1 MHSSNSVYQHT
12 FFATAPR
19 DTAILCTVNCKGLF
33 FIKNAIFSTLLL
45 SQGIQRFYAQSHEIL
60 IKVSSS
66 LQRQAIQP
74 FCAHLATN
82 VCTDDPKALSPKR
95 LAPLLTHLVPRG
107 IEQAQCP
114 APVRIQ
120 RFCAHLLHFQKSFKS
135 NFLKTRGGVFY
146 SKKVILFQFPSI
158 FLLHKRSSHR

>member
-1 MHSSNSVYQHT
+1 MYQRT
-12 FFATAPR
+12 FFATPAR
-19 DTAILCTVNCKGLF
+19 DTAFLCTLNCKWLF
-33 FIKNAIFSTLLL
+33 ILKNAIFSTLLL
-45 SQGIQRFYAQSHEIL
+45 PQGIQRFYAQSHEIL

-66 LQRQAIQP
+66 LQCQGIQR

-82 VCTDDPKALSPKR
+82 VCTDAPKALAPKR

-120 RFCAHLLHFQKSFKS
+120 RFCAHLLQFQKSFKS
-135 NFLKTRGGVFY
+135 NFLKTGGVFFIQ
-146 SKKVILFQFPSI
+146 KVILFQFLSI
-158 FLLHKRSSHR
+158 FLLHKQSLHQ

>member
-1 MHSSNSVYQHT
+1 MHSTNSVYQHT
-12 FFATAPR
+12 FFATAPS
-19 DTAILCTVNCKGLF
+19 DSVILCTVNRKGLF
-33 FIKNAIFSTLLL
+33 FLKNAIFSTLLQP
-45 SQGIQRFYAQSHEIL
+45 QGMQRFYAQSHEIL
-60 IKVSSS
+60 IKVSSL

-82 VCTDDPKALSPKR
+82 VCTDAPKALAPKR

-120 RFCAHLLHFQKSFKS
+120 RFCAHLLHF
-135 NFLKTRGGVFY
+135 
-146 SKKVILFQFPSI
+146 KKVLKAKF
-158 FLLHKRSSHR
+158 